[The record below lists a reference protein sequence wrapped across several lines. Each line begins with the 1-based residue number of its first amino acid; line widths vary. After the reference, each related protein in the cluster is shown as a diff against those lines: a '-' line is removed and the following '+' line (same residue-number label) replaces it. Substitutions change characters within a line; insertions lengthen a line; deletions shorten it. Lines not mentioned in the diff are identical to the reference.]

1 MSNVEGLWKDY
12 NTYEQG
18 TNVLIAKK
26 MIDDK
31 NKEYINAR
39 RATKELEVLQRTLL
53 KNNPAVP
60 MTGSGESKI
69 LKLRV
74 TVWILKVDERKQ
86 LDAWRKYI
94 EWEKANSLRI
104 EDKLLL
110 TKRVIF
116 AYEQVSSSFLWPN

>member
-60 MTGSGESKI
+60 MTGSG
-69 LKLRV
+69 KLHRFFDDISISRRNSNGTY
-74 TVWILKVDERKQ
+74 TVDL
-86 LDAWRKYI
+86 
-94 EWEKANSLRI
+94 
-104 EDKLLL
+104 
-110 TKRVIF
+110 
-116 AYEQVSSSFLWPN
+116 